1 MGLLDGQ
8 RAMVTGAGSG
18 IGRATCLR
26 LHKEGAIVAA
36 LDIDADN
43 AALVAK
49 EIDGPL
55 LVADVGDGEAMSEAV
70 RQAIGEMGDLTIL
83 VNNAGVGA
91 VRPFHRY
98 SDRAYDRVVDANMRG
113 TFNGIRAVAPTMMAR
128 GGGCIVN
135 VASVSGIRP
144 TRGEAPY
151 AAAKAAVIAL
161 TQSAALE
168 YGPSLRVNCVSPGL
182 IETALTEPL
191 LRDGKARAAL
201 EQRTPLGRI
210 GTVEDVAAVIAFL
223 CSEMASYVTGV
234 NIVVDG
240 GSLLPSSQVE
250 GELFGIIDEGEGSK

>member
-1 MGLLDGQ
+1 MGLLDGH
-8 RAMVTGAGSG
+8 RALVTGAGSG

-26 LHKEGAIVAA
+26 LHAEGAVVAA

-55 LVADVGDGEAMSEAV
+55 LVADVGDGEAMSKAV
-70 RQAIGEMGDLTIL
+70 RQAIAEMGDLTTL

-113 TFNGIRAVAPTMMAR
+113 TFNGIRAAAPTMMAR

-135 VASVSGIRP
+135 VASVSSIRP

-151 AAAKAAVIAL
+151 A
-161 TQSAALE
+161 
-168 YGPSLRVNCVSPGL
+168 
-182 IETALTEPL
+182 EP
-191 LRDGKARAAL
+191 RPR
-201 EQRTPLGRI
+201 
-210 GTVEDVAAVIAFL
+210 
-223 CSEMASYVTGV
+223 
-234 NIVVDG
+234 
-240 GSLLPSSQVE
+240 
-250 GELFGIIDEGEGSK
+250 